1 MRFPCGRAMNL
12 ATGRYWWVLVVGG
25 MSSDESSSAH
35 ILRVVRGRSAGR
47 SVVDISFSGALE
59 ECRRFQMQN
68 GGGDDGILLV
78 DDLTPVKVV
87 SDEMDTAV
95 DFPGYKEGCLDNVK
109 AIGGDFSV
117 VAMRASV
124 ESLAQEVQKWGF
136 KILVHLPSLFA
147 IVEQLVVE
155 GEGARLFTNCENGV
169 ARLLLFSGSNLLSGY
184 RVLGNSCDAL
194 VKYACDRFLLK
205 DVPEETFSLDI
216 EGMAKAVAEDAW
228 LFRTDGMPAF
238 AIAADK
244 GALKRIREAAL
255 FRRVFK
261 ACVAIVLLSVILL
274 SVVWVG
280 VDVYARK
287 SQAMV
292 QSLNSRIQKQKEL
305 SAVLEK
311 LERDKSSSEKFLM
324 HRSRVSSSVSAFAAL
339 VPENVWIVR
348 WGLSGGNH
356 SVQGYAVSPDALSAF
371 LASLENE
378 RAIVNVRLRTTEKT
392 TWKKQP
398 VVRFS
403 LSAEDAR

>member
-47 SVVDISFSGALE
+47 SVVDVSFSGPLE

-124 ESLAQEVQKWGF
+124 ESLAQEVQKHGF

-155 GEGARLFTNCENGV
+155 GDGAHLFTNCENGV
-169 ARLLLFSGSNLLSGY
+169 ARLLLFSGANLLSGY
-184 RVLGNSCDAL
+184 RVLGDSCDAL

-216 EGMAKAVAEDAW
+216 KGMAKAVAEDAW

-238 AIAADK
+238 AIPADK

-261 ACVAIVLLSVILL
+261 ACVAIVLLSVIVL
-274 SVVWVG
+274 SLVWIG
-280 VDVYARK
+280 VDVYARQ

-311 LERDKSSSEKFLM
+311 LERDKSSSEKFLR
-324 HRSRVSSSVSAFAAL
+324 HRSRVSSSMGAFAGL
-339 VPENVWIVR
+339 VPENVWVVR

>member
-1 MRFPCGRAMNL
+1 MFPCGRAMNL

-25 MSSDESSSAH
+25 ISPNEGSSAH
-35 ILRVVRGRSAGR
+35 ILRVMRGRGAGH
-47 SVVDISFSGALE
+47 SVVDVSFSGPLE

-124 ESLAQEVQKWGF
+124 ENLAQEVQKCGF

-147 IVEQLVVE
+147 IVELLVVE
-155 GEGARLFTNCENGV
+155 GDGARLFTNCENGV
-169 ARLLLFSGSNLLSGY
+169 ARLLLFSGANLLSGY
-184 RVLGNSCDAL
+184 RVLGDSSEAL

-205 DVPEETFSLDI
+205 DVPEESFSLDI

-228 LFRTDGMPAF
+228 LFRTDDMPAF
-238 AIAADK
+238 SIAADK

-261 ACVAIVLLSVILL
+261 ACVAIVLLSVIVL
-274 SVVWVG
+274 SLVWVG
-280 VDVYARK
+280 VDIYARQ

-311 LERDKSSSEKFLM
+311 LERDKNSSEKFLR

-356 SVQGYAVSPDALSAF
+356 SVQGYAVSPEALSAF

-378 RAIVNVRLRTTEKT
+378 RAVVNVRLRTTEKT

>member
-1 MRFPCGRAMNL
+1 MNL

-356 SVQGYAVSPDALSAF
+356 SVLGYAVSPDALSAF

>member
-1 MRFPCGRAMNL
+1 MNL

-25 MSSDESSSAH
+25 ISPNEGSSAH
-35 ILRVVRGRSAGR
+35 ILRVMRGRGAGH
-47 SVVDISFSGALE
+47 SVVDVSFSGPLE

-124 ESLAQEVQKWGF
+124 ENLAQEVQKCGF

-147 IVEQLVVE
+147 IVELLVVE
-155 GEGARLFTNCENGV
+155 GDGARLFTNCENGV
-169 ARLLLFSGSNLLSGY
+169 ARLLLFSGANLLSGY
-184 RVLGNSCDAL
+184 RVLGDSSEAL

-205 DVPEETFSLDI
+205 DVPEESFSLDI

-261 ACVAIVLLSVILL
+261 ACVAIVLLSVIVL
-274 SVVWVG
+274 SLVWVG
-280 VDVYARK
+280 VDIYARQ

-311 LERDKSSSEKFLM
+311 LERDKNSSEKFLR

-356 SVQGYAVSPDALSAF
+356 SVQGYAVSPEALSAF

-378 RAIVNVRLRTTEKT
+378 RAVVNVRLRTTEKT

>member
-1 MRFPCGRAMNL
+1 
-12 ATGRYWWVLVVGG
+12 
-25 MSSDESSSAH
+25 
-35 ILRVVRGRSAGR
+35 
-47 SVVDISFSGALE
+47 
-59 ECRRFQMQN
+59 MQN
-68 GGGDDGILLV
+68 GSGDDGILLV

-124 ESLAQEVQKWGF
+124 ENLAQEVQKCGF

-147 IVEQLVVE
+147 IVELLVVE
-155 GEGARLFTNCENGV
+155 GDGARLFTNCENGV
-169 ARLLLFSGSNLLSGY
+169 ARLLLFSGANLLSGY
-184 RVLGNSCDAL
+184 RVLGDSSEAL

-205 DVPEETFSLDI
+205 DVPEESFSLDI

-261 ACVAIVLLSVILL
+261 ACVAIVLLSVIVL
-274 SVVWVG
+274 SLVWVG
-280 VDVYARK
+280 VDIYARQ

-311 LERDKSSSEKFLM
+311 LERDKNSSEKFLR

-356 SVQGYAVSPDALSAF
+356 SVQGYAVSPEALSAF

-378 RAIVNVRLRTTEKT
+378 RAVVNVRLRTTEKT

>member
-1 MRFPCGRAMNL
+1 MFPCGRAMNL

-25 MSSDESSSAH
+25 ISPNEGSSAH
-35 ILRVVRGRSAGR
+35 ILRVMRGRGAGH
-47 SVVDISFSGALE
+47 SVVDVSFSGPLE

-124 ESLAQEVQKWGF
+124 ENLAQEVQKCGF

-155 GEGARLFTNCENGV
+155 GDGARLFTNCENGV
-169 ARLLLFSGSNLLSGY
+169 ARLLLFSGANLLSGY
-184 RVLGNSCDAL
+184 RVLGDSSEAL

-205 DVPEETFSLDI
+205 DVPEESFSLDI

-261 ACVAIVLLSVILL
+261 ACVAIVLLSVIVL
-274 SVVWVG
+274 SLVWVG
-280 VDVYARK
+280 VDIYARQ

-311 LERDKSSSEKFLM
+311 LERDKNS
-324 HRSRVSSSVSAFAAL
+324 
-339 VPENVWIVR
+339 
-348 WGLSGGNH
+348 
-356 SVQGYAVSPDALSAF
+356 
-371 LASLENE
+371 
-378 RAIVNVRLRTTEKT
+378 
-392 TWKKQP
+392 
-398 VVRFS
+398 
-403 LSAEDAR
+403 

>member
-1 MRFPCGRAMNL
+1 MMFPCGRAMNL

-25 MSSDESSSAH
+25 ISPNEGSSAH
-35 ILRVVRGRSAGR
+35 ILRVMRGRGAGH
-47 SVVDISFSGALE
+47 SVVDVSFSGPLE

-124 ESLAQEVQKWGF
+124 ENLAQEVQKCGF

-147 IVEQLVVE
+147 IVELLVVE
-155 GEGARLFTNCENGV
+155 GDGARLFTNCENGV
-169 ARLLLFSGSNLLSGY
+169 ARLLLFSGANLLSGY
-184 RVLGNSCDAL
+184 RVLGDSSEAL

-205 DVPEETFSLDI
+205 DVPEESFSLDI

-261 ACVAIVLLSVILL
+261 ACVAIVLLSVIVL
-274 SVVWVG
+274 SLVWVG
-280 VDVYARK
+280 VDIYARQ

-311 LERDKSSSEKFLM
+311 LERDKNSSEKFLR

-356 SVQGYAVSPDALSAF
+356 SVQGYAVSPEALSAF

-378 RAIVNVRLRTTEKT
+378 RAVVNVRLRTTEKT

>member
-1 MRFPCGRAMNL
+1 MFPCGRAMNL

-25 MSSDESSSAH
+25 ISPNEGSSAH
-35 ILRVVRGRSAGR
+35 ILRVMRGRGAGH
-47 SVVDISFSGALE
+47 SVVDVSFSGPLE

-124 ESLAQEVQKWGF
+124 ENLAQEVQKCGF

-147 IVEQLVVE
+147 IVELLVVE
-155 GEGARLFTNCENGV
+155 GDGARLFTNCENGV
-169 ARLLLFSGSNLLSGY
+169 ARLLLFSGANLLSGY
-184 RVLGNSCDAL
+184 RVLGDSSEAL

-205 DVPEETFSLDI
+205 DVPEESFSLDI

-261 ACVAIVLLSVILL
+261 ACVAIVLLSVIVL
-274 SVVWVG
+274 SLVWVG
-280 VDVYARK
+280 VDIYARQ

-311 LERDKSSSEKFLM
+311 LERDKNSSEKFLR

-356 SVQGYAVSPDALSAF
+356 SVQGYAVSPEALSAF

-378 RAIVNVRLRTTEKT
+378 RAVVNVRLRTTEKT

>member
-216 EGMAKAVAEDAW
+216 EGLAKAVAEDAW

>member
-1 MRFPCGRAMNL
+1 VRFPCGRAMNL

-356 SVQGYAVSPDALSAF
+356 SVLGYAVSPDALSAF

>member
-1 MRFPCGRAMNL
+1 MNL

>member
-1 MRFPCGRAMNL
+1 MFPCGRAMNL

-25 MSSDESSSAH
+25 ISPNEGSSAH
-35 ILRVVRGRSAGR
+35 ILRVMRGRGAGH
-47 SVVDISFSGALE
+47 SVVDVSFSGPLE

-87 SDEMDTAV
+87 SDEMDSAV

-124 ESLAQEVQKWGF
+124 ENLAQEVQKCGF

-147 IVEQLVVE
+147 IVELLVVE
-155 GEGARLFTNCENGV
+155 GDGARLFTNCENGV
-169 ARLLLFSGSNLLSGY
+169 ARLLLFSGANLLSGY
-184 RVLGNSCDAL
+184 RVLGDSSEAL

-205 DVPEETFSLDI
+205 DVPEESFSLDI

-261 ACVAIVLLSVILL
+261 ACVAIVLLSVIVL
-274 SVVWVG
+274 SLVWVG
-280 VDVYARK
+280 VDIYARQ

-311 LERDKSSSEKFLM
+311 LERDKNSSEKFLR

-356 SVQGYAVSPDALSAF
+356 SVQGYAVSPEALSAF

-378 RAIVNVRLRTTEKT
+378 RAVVNVRLRTTEKT

>member
-1 MRFPCGRAMNL
+1 MNL

-356 SVQGYAVSPDALSAF
+356 SLQGYAVSPDALSAF

>member
-1 MRFPCGRAMNL
+1 MMFPCGRAMNL

-25 MSSDESSSAH
+25 ISPNEGSSAH
-35 ILRVVRGRSAGR
+35 ILRVMRGRGAGH
-47 SVVDISFSGALE
+47 SVVDVSFSGPLE

-124 ESLAQEVQKWGF
+124 ENLAQEVQKCGF

-147 IVEQLVVE
+147 IVELLVVE
-155 GEGARLFTNCENGV
+155 GDGARLFTNCENGV
-169 ARLLLFSGSNLLSGY
+169 ARLLLFSGANLLSGY
-184 RVLGNSCDAL
+184 RVLGDSSEAL

-205 DVPEETFSLDI
+205 DVPEESFSLDI

-261 ACVAIVLLSVILL
+261 ACVAIVLLSVIVL
-274 SVVWVG
+274 SLVWVG
-280 VDVYARK
+280 VDIYARQ

-311 LERDKSSSEKFLM
+311 LERDKNSSEKFLR

-356 SVQGYAVSPDALSAF
+356 SVQGYAVSPEALSAF

>member
-1 MRFPCGRAMNL
+1 MFPCGRAMNL

-25 MSSDESSSAH
+25 ISPNEGSSAH
-35 ILRVVRGRSAGR
+35 ILRVMRGRGAGH
-47 SVVDISFSGALE
+47 SVVDVSFSGPLE

-124 ESLAQEVQKWGF
+124 ENLAQEVQKCGF

-147 IVEQLVVE
+147 IVELLVVE
-155 GEGARLFTNCENGV
+155 GDGARLFTNCENGV
-169 ARLLLFSGSNLLSGY
+169 ARLLLFSGANLLSGY
-184 RVLGNSCDAL
+184 RVLGDSSEAL

-205 DVPEETFSLDI
+205 DVPEESFSLDI

-261 ACVAIVLLSVILL
+261 ACVAIVLLSVIVL
-274 SVVWVG
+274 SLVWVG
-280 VDVYARK
+280 VDIYARQ

-311 LERDKSSSEKFLM
+311 LERDKNSSEKFLR

-348 WGLSGGNH
+348 WGFSGGNH
-356 SVQGYAVSPDALSAF
+356 SVQGYAVSPEALSAF

-378 RAIVNVRLRTTEKT
+378 RAVVNVRLRTTEKT

>member
-1 MRFPCGRAMNL
+1 MFPCGRAMNL

-25 MSSDESSSAH
+25 ISPNEGSSAH
-35 ILRVVRGRSAGR
+35 ILRVMRGRGAGH
-47 SVVDISFSGALE
+47 SVVDVSFSGPLE

-68 GGGDDGILLV
+68 GSGDDGILLV

-124 ESLAQEVQKWGF
+124 ENLAQEVQKCGF

-147 IVEQLVVE
+147 IVELLVVE
-155 GEGARLFTNCENGV
+155 GDGARLFTNCENGV
-169 ARLLLFSGSNLLSGY
+169 ARLLLFSGANLLSGY
-184 RVLGNSCDAL
+184 RVLGDSSEAL

-205 DVPEETFSLDI
+205 DVPEESFSLDI

-261 ACVAIVLLSVILL
+261 ACVAIVLLSVIVL
-274 SVVWVG
+274 SLVWVG
-280 VDVYARK
+280 VDIYARQ

-311 LERDKSSSEKFLM
+311 LERDKNSSEKFLR

-356 SVQGYAVSPDALSAF
+356 SVQGYAVSPEALSAF

-378 RAIVNVRLRTTEKT
+378 RAVVNVRLRTTEKT

>member
-356 SVQGYAVSPDALSAF
+356 SLQGYAVSPDALSAF